1 MLDIYTFIK
10 VLSIFLI
17 IDIPMIT
24 YINTSMYQKQLNRI
38 QGTVKIPKTR
48 VILSALVVYILLSF
62 SIYHFAI
69 KRKSILNG
77 LLIGFCIYGVY
88 NGTNLATI
96 KHWGLYESIIDTLW
110 GTLLSGIITLIA
122 LKY

>member
-10 VLSIFLI
+10 ILLIFLI

-24 YINTSMYQKQLNRI
+24 YINTNMYQKQLYRI
-38 QGTVKIPKTR
+38 QGSIKIPQIR
-48 VILSALVVYILLSF
+48 VILSGLVVYILLAI

-69 KRKSILNG
+69 KQKSVLNG
-77 LLIGFCIYGVY
+77 ALIGLCIYGIY

-96 KHWGLYESIIDTLW
+96 KNWGLYESVIDTLW
-110 GTLLSGIITLIA
+110 GTILSGIVTWIL
-122 LKY
+122 LMY